1 MPSLAT
7 TPLAKSVGTFAE
19 EAVINNNVMDIA
31 VHTSEGQIIP
41 ISLTTQKCKS
51 TSWGTLCKEVVEK
64 SLITHDST
72 LMLQILT
79 KLSPREQLFS
89 QYLLRFGDGHAT
101 IFRVAWSSSSSAIK
115 LPGYAEANMILKPR
129 GETLHHDLVKPH
141 LLVKPLRMANVPAAS
156 VDMDLSI
163 NSISTI
169 QQPLPYDEDRVTV
182 VYLREHKDMPG
193 CMSSF
198 KAVAGN
204 GRNNILSE
212 SPAATEKDSGAIIGN
227 TVQHE
232 QLGYHVLFEGKER
245 ETSSKATTASTN
257 TKSSNTDDNVA
268 MKPSAEDGEGGIAV
282 TSTSTQLDPPKK
294 PDVGMIR
301 DMIRLYSEA
310 KADKSSSNVDSNSN
324 NMKSSEGGEAAKMSE
339 EEKSVEKT
347 PPIKGAN
354 PNSDMATTSKKKR
367 EVPTDIEPP
376 EASKSPSKKKLKTSN
391 VQESVPPLKVS
402 LDVEEKYSGTKEDA
416 STKKKRP
423 CFRCEGCLRMSCG
436 KCTTCTS
443 TPQKRCQK
451 RPCTKP
457 IMRTR
462 AEYEA
467 WKLYAAMAKNGHT
480 PLKQTVAASES
491 VRCGPLLNQ
500 CDNIPSLPVQEL
512 PDGWTEKLIP
522 RSSGNKFDKRWF
534 SPGGIHF
541 KSKTTAKCFIE
552 IFGTEKDE
560 TRAYEIYKQLEK
572 KKKKEQQSKRT
583 TKPKSSWKPTLI

>member
-19 EAVINNNVMDIA
+19 EPVINNNVMDIA

-72 LMLQILT
+72 LMLQILF

-89 QYLLRFGDGHAT
+89 QST
-101 IFRVAWSSSSSAIK
+101 IFRVAWSSSSSSSAIK

-163 NSISTI
+163 NLISTI

-212 SPAATEKDSGAIIGN
+212 SPAATGVISN

-245 ETSSKATTASTN
+245 ETSSKATTASTDA
-257 TKSSNTDDNVA
+257 KSSNTDDNVA
-268 MKPSAEDGEGGIAV
+268 KKPSPEDGEGGIAV
-282 TSTSTQLDPPKK
+282 TSTSTQLNPPKK

-310 KADKSSSNVDSNSN
+310 KADKSSSNVDSHSI
-324 NMKSSEGGEAAKMSE
+324 NMKSNEGLLPSE

-354 PNSDMATTSKKKR
+354 LNSDTATASTKKR
-367 EVPTDIEPP
+367 EVPTDIEPSD
-376 EASKSPSKKKLKTSN
+376 ASKSPSKKKLKSSN

-402 LDVEEKYSGTKEDA
+402 LDVEEKHSGSKEDT

-443 TPQKRCQK
+443 TPQKRCEK
-451 RPCTKP
+451 RPCTHP
-457 IMRTR
+457 IMMTR
-462 AEYEA
+462 AKYEA

-480 PLKQTVAASES
+480 PLKQTVATSES
-491 VRCGPLLNQ
+491 VKCGPLLNQ
-500 CDNIPSLPVQEL
+500 YDNIPSVPVEEL

-534 SPGGIHF
+534 SPGGIRF

-572 KKKKEQQSKRT
+572 KKKKEQQNKRI
-583 TKPKSSWKPTLI
+583 TKPKSSWM